1 MKNRILKTLCIAG
14 AMVLP
19 VIAQQPAAPPAP
31 PVPGTDTPPAA
42 AQAPATNAPPV
53 MPAVPSAP
61 GTNAAD
67 AMTSAALPPATNVPD
82 ATMPAALSPLTNA
95 TDATSPTAMPPATNL
110 PPLSVTPP
118 PVPAMT
124 ATNLAMPEL
133 PPLKPGELRMNFRNA
148 PIALVLN
155 YMSEAAGF
163 IIELQTPVQ
172 GTVDV
177 WSSQP
182 VSKEEAVD
190 LLNSILNKNGYAA
203 VRNGRKLSILSKA
216 DALHANIPVKIGN
229 DPDKIPDNDEM
240 ITQVIPLR
248 FVEAGQLIKDINPM
262 VSPKATI
269 MGNDDGNA
277 IAVTDTQSN
286 IRHLVEIIKAI
297 DTSAEDS
304 TEIRVFHLKY
314 ADAFETANL
323 LTSLFSPQG
332 SSNTSQ
338 APFQFGGGGGGFGR
352 FMASMMMGG
361 GRPSGPPGGGSSAAN
376 NQSQRIKKRTQV
388 AAVADP
394 RTSSVIVTATKDLV
408 EQIAQVIEDIDHR
421 SPKETSV
428 QVFHLE
434 NADTQEVF
442 PMLQS
447 MFQNNNSGRSM
458 QQMQNQNSPLMQR
471 LQQYQNT
478 STVPTM
484 NTGGGLG
491 GGALGAGS

>member
-1 MKNRILKTLCIAG
+1 MKTCLFKALCVAG
-14 AMVLP
+14 AIILP
-19 VIAQQPAAPPAP
+19 AVAQQPATPSAPPAP
-31 PVPGTDTPPAA
+31 DTNAPPVA
-42 AQAPATNAPPV
+42 AQAAATNAPPV
-53 MPAVPSAP
+53 AP
-61 GTNAAD
+61 TV
-67 AMTSAALPPATNVPD
+67 PPATNGAD
-82 ATMPAALSPLTNA
+82 ATMPVALPLATNGAEAVMPAALLPATNT
-95 TDATSPTAMPPATNL
+95 TDAMTPAALPPATNL
-110 PPLSVTPP
+110 PPLSTTPP
-118 PVPAMT
+118 PVPEMT
-124 ATNLAMPEL
+124 ATNVAMPEL
-133 PPLKPGELRMNFRNA
+133 PPLKPGELRMNFHNA

-155 YMSEAAGF
+155 YMSDAAGF
-163 IIELQTPVQ
+163 IIEIQTPVQ

-182 VSKEEAVD
+182 VTKEEAVD

-203 VRNGRKLSILSKA
+203 IRNGRKLTILNKA

-229 DPDKIPDNDEM
+229 DPDKIPQNDEM
-240 ITQVIPLR
+240 ITQIIPLR
-248 FVEAGQLIKDINPM
+248 FVEAGQLIKDLNPM

-269 MGNDDGNA
+269 MSNDDGNA
-277 IAVTDTQSN
+277 IAVTDTQAN
-286 IRHLVEIIKAI
+286 IRHLAEIIKAI

-338 APFQFGGGGGGFGR
+338 APFQFGGGGGFGR
-352 FMASMMMGG
+352 FMAMMGG
-361 GRPSGPPGGGSSAAN
+361 GRPAGPPSGGTGANN

-394 RTSSVIVTATKDLV
+394 RTSSVVVTATKDLI
-408 EQIAQVIEDIDHR
+408 EQIAQVVEDLDHR

-428 QVFHLE
+428 QVFHLD
-434 NADTQEVF
+434 NADAQEVF

-447 MFQNNNSGRSM
+447 MFQNNSSSRSS
-458 QQMQNQNSPLMQR
+458 QNMQNQNSPLMQR

-484 NTGGGLG
+484 NIGGGVG
-491 GGALGAGS
+491 GGAAFGAGS

>member
-1 MKNRILKTLCIAG
+1 MKTCLFKALCVAG
-14 AMVLP
+14 AIILP
-19 VIAQQPAAPPAP
+19 AVAQQPATPSAPPAP
-31 PVPGTDTPPAA
+31 DTNAPPVA
-42 AQAPATNAPPV
+42 AQAAATNAPPV
-53 MPAVPSAP
+53 AP
-61 GTNAAD
+61 TV
-67 AMTSAALPPATNVPD
+67 PPATNGAD
-82 ATMPAALSPLTNA
+82 ATMPVALPLATNGAEAVMPAALLPATNT
-95 TDATSPTAMPPATNL
+95 TDAMTPAALPPATNL
-110 PPLSVTPP
+110 PPLSTTPP
-118 PVPAMT
+118 PVPEMT
-124 ATNLAMPEL
+124 ATNVAMPEL
-133 PPLKPGELRMNFRNA
+133 PPLKPGELRMNFHNA

-155 YMSEAAGF
+155 YMSDAAGF
-163 IIELQTPVQ
+163 IIEIQTPVQ

-182 VSKEEAVD
+182 VTKEEAVD

-203 VRNGRKLSILSKA
+203 IRTGRKLTILNKA

-229 DPDKIPDNDEM
+229 DPDKIPPNDEM
-240 ITQVIPLR
+240 ITQIIPLR
-248 FVEAGQLIKDINPM
+248 FVEAGQLIKDLSPM

-269 MGNDDGNA
+269 MSNDDGNA
-277 IAVTDTQSN
+277 IAITDTQAN
-286 IRHLVEIIKAI
+286 IRHLAEIIKAI

-338 APFQFGGGGGGFGR
+338 APFQFGGGGGFGR
-352 FMASMMMGG
+352 FMAMMGG
-361 GRPSGPPGGGSSAAN
+361 GRPAGPPSGGTGANN

-394 RTSSVIVTATKDLV
+394 RTSSVVVTATKDLI
-408 EQIAQVIEDIDHR
+408 EQIAQVVEDLDHR

-428 QVFHLE
+428 QVFHLD
-434 NADTQEVF
+434 NADAQEVF

-447 MFQNNNSGRSM
+447 MFQNNSSSRSS
-458 QQMQNQNSPLMQR
+458 QNMQNQNSPLMQR

-484 NTGGGLG
+484 NIGGGVG
-491 GGALGAGS
+491 GGAAFGAGS

>member
-1 MKNRILKTLCIAG
+1 MKTCMLKALCLAG

-19 VIAQQPAAPPAP
+19 AVAQQPAAP
-31 PVPGTDTPPAA
+31 DTNAPPAA
-42 AQAPATNAPPV
+42 PAALPQSAPAPGTNVAETVASPAMQSVTNAAGAMSAAALSPATNA
-53 MPAVPSAP
+53 AE
-61 GTNAAD
+61 
-67 AMTSAALPPATNVPD
+67 
-82 ATMPAALSPLTNA
+82 ATMPAPL
-95 TDATSPTAMPPATNL
+95 PASTNL
-110 PPLSVTPP
+110 PPISATPP
-118 PVPAMT
+118 PVPEMT
-124 ATNLAMPEL
+124 ATNVAMPEL

-163 IIELQTPVQ
+163 IIEIQTPVQ

-182 VSKEEAVD
+182 VNKEEAVD

-203 VRNGRKLSILSKA
+203 IRTGRKLTILSKA
-216 DALHANIPVKIGN
+216 DAIHANIPVKIGN
-229 DPDKIPDNDEM
+229 DPDKIPQNDEM
-240 ITQVIPLR
+240 ITQIVPLR
-248 FVEAGQLIKDINPM
+248 FVEANQLIKDLSPM

-269 MGNDDGNA
+269 MANDDGNA
-277 IAVTDTQSN
+277 LAVTDTQAN

-297 DTSAEDS
+297 DSSAEDS

-332 SSNTSQ
+332 SSSTSQ
-338 APFQFGGGGGGFGR
+338 APFQFGGGGGFGR
-352 FMASMMMGG
+352 FMAMMGG
-361 GRPSGPPGGGSSAAN
+361 GRMGGPPPSAGAPGN
-376 NQSQRIKKRTQV
+376 NAQSQRIKKRTQV

-394 RTSSVIVTATKDLV
+394 RTSSVVVTATKDLI
-408 EQIAQVIEDIDHR
+408 EQIAQVVEDLDHR
-421 SPKETSV
+421 SSKETSL

-434 NADTQEVF
+434 NADAQEVY

-447 MFQNNNSGRSM
+447 MFQNNNTSRSM

-471 LQQYQNT
+471 VQQYQNT
-478 STVPTM
+478 TTVPTM
-484 NTGGGLG
+484 NTGIGTGNS
-491 GGALGAGS
+491 ALGSGS